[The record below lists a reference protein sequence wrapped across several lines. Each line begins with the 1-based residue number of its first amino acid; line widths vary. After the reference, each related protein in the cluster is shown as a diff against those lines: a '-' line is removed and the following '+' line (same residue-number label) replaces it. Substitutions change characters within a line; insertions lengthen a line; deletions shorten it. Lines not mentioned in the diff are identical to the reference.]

1 MWRRAIP
8 LLTLGCLVIVL
19 AFVANR
25 MSANP
30 QSEPAQPP
38 ADKDK
43 IPPPPPPKQE
53 VKEAAPDQALP
64 GVKIATSRVAV
75 VTVYPSSALVTREV
89 DVPEGAGTLELTV
102 TPLPPTTINSSLYTE
117 GTEGIRVLTTR
128 FRTRPILEDTRE
140 DVRKLQDEI
149 KQLQLAKEKL
159 DSEVKAVQA
168 NAAMLGK
175 MENFMGVT
183 TIQST
188 EKGALN
194 SDSAIA
200 MSKHIKESRLETA
213 RELITLQQQV
223 QANQEKAEFAQRRLV
238 EMSSGIVRTERDA
251 ILVLDKSNAAAGK
264 VRLNYLVDV
273 AGWRPQYK
281 LRAGKTNKEPVQVE
295 LLAAIVQHTGEDWTN
310 IKMVLSTAEPTLNAA
325 PPELQSLRVTAAPK
339 GNPATQLPNTMELEE
354 QVKNLRSKAQKD
366 LNERK
371 QTSGVGLVNTA
382 AALDQSWELFNPEA
396 AMKRG
401 CNLAVREGPTVT
413 YHLASRL
420 MVPSRADEQVLEV
433 ARLELQPDYYFKA
446 VPMLTTQVYRQ
457 ADLINKSDHVL
468 LPGEATMYVGADF
481 VGQMTLPLV
490 AVGEPF
496 TVGFGVDPQLQVQ
509 RQMTDRSRTTQG
521 ANQLLRYEYRLRLS
535 SFKAEPVKVQVWDR
549 LPHAENEAVAVS
561 LLKTIP
567 ELSKEAL
574 YLREQRPTNLLR
586 WDVTVEPNMTGEK
599 ALTINYEFKLE
610 LDRQLTISS
619 FQSAGSFGVV
629 PTPTTPA
636 SVMRGMT
643 PAETTKIKTELAKL
657 TPEDR
662 RVAEAQVF
670 CAIDQDSPL
679 GSTGPILKEMIK
691 GQPVFLCC
699 KGCVAEARSHPD
711 ETLAQQQKLMARM
724 AAGKK

>member
-1 MWRRAIP
+1 MWRRALP
-8 LLTLGCLVIVL
+8 LLLVASLVIGL
-19 AFVANR
+19 AVVASR

-30 QSEPAQPP
+30 SSDPPRLPSE
-38 ADKDK
+38 KDK
-43 IPPPPPPKQE
+43 ATAPPE
-53 VKEAAPDQALP
+53 AAVKEVAPVQPQP
-64 GVKIATSRVAV
+64 GVKIASSRVAA

-102 TPLPPTTINSSLYTE
+102 TPLPPTTVNSSLYTE

-140 DVRKLQDEI
+140 DVRKLQDEM

-159 DSEVKAVQA
+159 DAEVKAVQA

-175 MENFMGVT
+175 MENFMSVT

-194 SDSAIA
+194 SESAIA

-213 RELITLQQQV
+213 RDLVTLQQQV

-238 EMSSGIVRTERDA
+238 EMTSGIVRTERDA
-251 ILVLDKSNAAAGK
+251 ILVIDKTNAVAGK

-281 LRAGKTNKEPVQVE
+281 FRAGKTNKESVQVE
-295 LLAAIVQHTGEDWTN
+295 MLAAVVQHTGEDWTN
-310 IKMVLSTAEPTLNAA
+310 VKMVLSTAEPTLNAA
-325 PPELQSLRVTAAPK
+325 PPELQSLSVTATPK
-339 GNPATQLPNTMELEE
+339 GNPATQLPSTMELEE
-354 QVKNLRSKAQKD
+354 QVKNLRSKAQKN

-371 QTSGVGLVNTA
+371 QSSGVGLVNTA

-433 ARLELQPDYYFKA
+433 TRLELQPDFYYKA
-446 VPMLTTQVYRQ
+446 VPILTTQVYRQ
-457 ADLINKSDHVL
+457 ADLINKSNHVL
-468 LPGEATMYVGADF
+468 LPGEATMYVGTDF

-496 TVGFGVDPQLQVQ
+496 TVGFGVDPQLQIQ
-509 RQMTDRSRTTQG
+509 RQMIDRSRSTQG
-521 ANQLLRYEYRLRLS
+521 ANQLLRYEYRLLLS

-561 LLKTIP
+561 LMKASP
-567 ELSKEAL
+567 DLSKEAL

-610 LDRQLTISS
+610 LDRQLSISS
-619 FQSAGSFGVV
+619 FQSAGSFGVA
-629 PTPTTPA
+629 PATTP
-636 SVMRGMT
+636 STPVLRGIA
-643 PAETTKIKTELAKL
+643 PAEMTKIKTELAKL
-657 TPEDR
+657 SPEDR
-662 RVAEAQVF
+662 HLAEMQVF

-699 KGCVAEARSHPD
+699 KGCVAEARTHPD
-711 ETLAQQQKLMARM
+711 ETLAQHQKLMARM
-724 AAGKK
+724 AGKK

>member
-1 MWRRAIP
+1 MWRRALP
-8 LLTLGCLVIVL
+8 LLTVGGLVL
-19 AFVANR
+19 AFLATR

-30 QSEPAQPP
+30 QAEPPQPP
-38 ADKDK
+38 PAREKAVT
-43 IPPPPPPKQE
+43 PPEASKE
-53 VKEAAPDQALP
+53 VAPVPALP
-64 GVKIATSRVAV
+64 GVKIATSRVAA
-75 VTVYPSSALVTREV
+75 VTVYPNSALVTREV

-102 TPLPPTTINSSLYTE
+102 TPLPPTTVNSSLYTE

-128 FRTRPILEDTRE
+128 FRSRPILEDTRE
-140 DVRKLQDEI
+140 DVRKIQDEI

-159 DSEVKAVQA
+159 DAEVKAIQA
-168 NAAMLGK
+168 NAAMFGK
-175 MENFMGVT
+175 MENFLNVT
-183 TIQST
+183 TVQAT
-188 EKGALN
+188 EKGVLN

-213 RELITLQQQV
+213 RELIALQQQG

-251 ILVLDKSNAAAGK
+251 VLVVDKGNADPGK

-281 LRAGKTNKEPVQVE
+281 LRAGKTTQEPVQVE
-295 LLAAIVQHTGEDWTN
+295 LLAAVMQHTGEDWTN
-310 IKMVLSTAEPTLNAA
+310 VNLVLSTAEPTLNAA

-339 GNPATQLPNTMELEE
+339 GNPATQLPTTMELEE
-354 QVKNLRSKAQKD
+354 QVRNLRSKAQKD

-413 YHLASRL
+413 YSLPSRL

-433 ARLELQPDYYFKA
+433 TRLELQPDYYYKA
-446 VPMLTTQVYRQ
+446 VPMLTTQIYRQ
-457 ADLINKSDHVL
+457 ADLVNKSKHVL
-468 LPGEATMYVGADF
+468 LPGEATMYVGSDF

-496 TVGFGVDPQLQVQ
+496 TVGFGIDPQLQVQ
-509 RQMTDRSRTTQG
+509 RQMTDRSRSTQG

-535 SFKAEPVKVQVWDR
+535 SFKGEPVKVQVWDR

-561 LLKTIP
+561 LLKANP
-567 ELSKEAL
+567 DLSKEAQ
-574 YLREQRPTNLLR
+574 YVREQRPVNLLR
-586 WDVTVEPNMTGEK
+586 WDVTVDPNMSGEK
-599 ALTINYEFKLE
+599 ALTIDYEFKLE

-619 FQSAGSFGVV
+619 FQSAGSFGVA
-629 PTPTTPA
+629 PPPTTPPA
-636 SVMRGMT
+636 GSRGATSAEMT
-643 PAETTKIKTELAKL
+643 RIKTEMAKL
-657 TPEDR
+657 SPEDR
-662 RVAEAQVF
+662 RIAESQVF
-670 CAIDQDSPL
+670 CAIDQDNQL

-711 ETLAQQQKLMARM
+711 ETLAQQQKLIARM
-724 AAGKK
+724 AGGKR